1 MAEIVFDSAIF
12 IGFRIYLVNGVQIVF
27 RLRVLVGVD
36 KPVAL
41 AFISELIRCG
51 GLNPSSVFPL
61 LFLNGWFSSLKSGQ
75 QHLPSRRVFN

>member
-41 AFISELIRCG
+41 AFISELIGAVDLIHPPFFHCC
-51 GLNPSSVFPL
+51 
-61 LFLNGWFSSLKSGQ
+61 FSTDGF
-75 QHLPSRRVFN
+75 HR

>member
-41 AFISELIRCG
+41 AFISELM
-51 GLNPSSVFPL
+51 
-61 LFLNGWFSSLKSGQ
+61 
-75 QHLPSRRVFN
+75 